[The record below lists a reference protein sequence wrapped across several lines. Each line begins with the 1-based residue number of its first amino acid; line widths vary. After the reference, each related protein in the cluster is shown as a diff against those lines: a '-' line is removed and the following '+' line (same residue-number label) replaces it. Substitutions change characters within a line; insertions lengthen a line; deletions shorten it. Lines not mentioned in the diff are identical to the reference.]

1 MFKFRNETLKLGV
14 RVYKFIEEDEYKI
27 YTLVK
32 FENETEALFMDEETL
47 ELKVITKEELE
58 NEYTLLSDYIEFRL
72 GGFKASNFPNEL
84 TVPNVFVI
92 NSDIK
97 AVMFYNNIPK
107 PDYFVNMVTYR
118 YMRKTVFDKVIN
130 YILNLNNHFSP
141 LQSELDM
148 IWELYFTYMSEK
160 TFVMQVN
167 KPDDKN
173 VIDLDEVVNSDG
185 KLPDSL
191 FADAEEELDTYI
203 LSYDLYNFDDSV
215 DINKVQMKYFFLYDV
230 KNDKYYILLYVI
242 DSARVSSQ
250 LIKDMNE
257 NMDVIEF
264 MEGQT

>member
-1 MFKFRNETLKLGV
+1 
-14 RVYKFIEEDEYKI
+14 
-27 YTLVK
+27 
-32 FENETEALFMDEETL
+32 
-47 ELKVITKEELE
+47 
-58 NEYTLLSDYIEFRL
+58 
-72 GGFKASNFPNEL
+72 
-84 TVPNVFVI
+84 
-92 NSDIK
+92 
-97 AVMFYNNIPK
+97 
-107 PDYFVNMVTYR
+107 
-118 YMRKTVFDKVIN
+118 
-130 YILNLNNHFSP
+130 
-141 LQSELDM
+141 
-148 IWELYFTYMSEK
+148 MSEK